1 MMMNN
6 LLPLLLVASMG
17 FLLGLIFFGGLWWTV
32 QRMLHSAR
40 PALWMLGSLL
50 LRMSIALYGFW
61 LIGGQDWKRMLAC
74 LAGFF
79 IARLVLT
86 LLPRLLPMQRFD
98 VTAKDSRASQP

>member
-1 MMMNN
+1 MTMNN

-74 LAGFF
+74 LAGFL
-79 IARLVLT
+79 IARLLLT
-86 LLPRLLPMQRFD
+86 LLPGLLPMQRVD
-98 VTAKDSRASQP
+98 VTAESRRASQP